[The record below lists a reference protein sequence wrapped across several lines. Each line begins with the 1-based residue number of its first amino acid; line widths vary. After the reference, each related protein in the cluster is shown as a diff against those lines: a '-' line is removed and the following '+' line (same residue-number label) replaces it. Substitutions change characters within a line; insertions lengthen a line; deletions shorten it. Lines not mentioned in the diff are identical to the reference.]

1 MTSKIQ
7 QTIFNYGLILSYILY
22 ILALFGIYNNAFMY
36 LGTLSMILKTYV
48 SLFLIIRFNP
58 YIKHDFTDF
67 DRKIVFSAGTFL
79 FLTTTISSILASYLK
94 PFFISEFEKIN
105 LPELY

>member
-1 MTSKIQ
+1 MTTKIQ
-7 QTIFNYGLILSYILY
+7 QTLFNYGLIASYLLY
-22 ILALFGIYNNAFMY
+22 VLALFGIYKNAFMY

-58 YIKHDFTDF
+58 YMKHDFTDF

-79 FLTTTISSILASYLK
+79 FLTTTISSILVSYLK
-94 PFFISEFEKIN
+94 PDIISDLEKKNII
-105 LPELY
+105 ELY